1 MKYFVCDLYRIHGKP
16 NVCLGIPTERTERII
31 PSDRI
36 QAAVYETENQE
47 AYISLPALFRL
58 EDAAAPHGLV
68 LKTSGPVKT
77 VLLAPRIDI
86 DLEISEEDI
95 RRLPEAL
102 AEMLV
107 FFRGISFSG
116 EKAILI
122 LDPEKLLESI
132 RRS

>member
-31 PSDRI
+31 PVDRV

-47 AYISLPALFRL
+47 AYISLPVLFKL
-58 EDAAAPHGLV
+58 KDTAAPHGLV
-68 LKTSGPVKT
+68 LKNSGPVKT
-77 VLLAPRIDI
+77 VLLTPRIDI

-95 RRLPEAL
+95 HRLPEAL

-107 FFRGISFSG
+107 FFRGLSFSG
-116 EKAILI
+116 EKAVLI

-132 RRS
+132 KRS